1 MKYIYLITSPSGKQ
15 YVGQSKVPVD
25 KKIKSYIQLEKYIKS
40 DRLIANAIK
49 KYGWN
54 NMKFEIIE
62 QNQDWTAEQLN
73 KREIYWIEKY
83 NTLVEGYNM
92 TSGEKVSI
100 RSVLVKMPQN
110 ITLQ

>member
-1 MKYIYLITSPSGKQ
+1 MKYIYLITSPSGRQ

-54 NMKFEIIE
+54 NMKFEVID
-62 QNQDWTAEQLN
+62 QSQDWTA
-73 KREIYWIEKY
+73 
-83 NTLVEGYNM
+83 
-92 TSGEKVSI
+92 VS
-100 RSVLVKMPQN
+100 KDCQN
-110 ITLQ
+110 